1 MIPPETKHPVDSPRV
16 GALLVIIGPI
26 HLGMSDDRSTTY
38 AAMVL
43 DPRPLAMP
51 WISLPIMSISGLERY
66 ANVMHPQID
75 TRRIITV
82 AGRLPRWSDM
92 RGRNMSGMT
101 VPRR

>member
-1 MIPPETKHPVDSPRV
+1 MIPPETKHPVDRPRV

-26 HLGMSDDRSTTY
+26 HLGMSADRSTTY

-66 ANVMHPQID
+66 A
-75 TRRIITV
+75 V